1 MKIDVLRLK
10 DKMQTVTEGLGFE
23 LVDLVAP
30 VFGGR
35 LILRVFIYS
44 SKGVT
49 LDDCAKVSRALSDM
63 LDTDDPIPSRYTLEV
78 SSLGLDRPLV
88 TAKDFMRRVGEQVR
102 VSYRTGDGE
111 KTIEGSLIFSDESDI
126 KIETGDETITIPV
139 DANPR
144 GKIIIR

>member
-1 MKIDVLRLK
+1 MKIDVMRLK
-10 DKMQTVTEGLGFE
+10 DKMQTVTESLGFE
-23 LVDLVAP
+23 LADLVAP

-49 LDDCAKVSRALSDM
+49 LGDCANVSRALSDM

-88 TAKDFMRRVGEQVR
+88 TSKDFMRRIGEQVK

-111 KTIEGSLIFSDESDI
+111 KTIEGSLIFSDENDI
-126 KIETGDETITIPV
+126 KIDTGDETITIPV

-144 GKIIIR
+144 CKIIIK